1 MADARWM
8 LYGATGFTGTLI
20 AEEAVRRG
28 HRPVLA
34 GRSPAR
40 LAPLAERLGLEMV
53 AVRLDQSE
61 ALARAVAAVDL
72 VFCAAGPFVVTAPP
86 MQAACLAAG
95 TSYVDITGELAVFRH
110 TYAQDAAARAR
121 GIALV
126 SGAGFDVIPSDC
138 LAAYVAAQVPGA
150 TTLETALATHSRT
163 SVGTTRSALGMLGE
177 GSQVRRNGVLCSIPL
192 GTEARKVRFSDGERW
207 CLPVPWGDLE
217 TAYRTT
223 GIPNITA
230 CLAANKGIL
239 TLLRVLGGPA
249 CRLLRVGAFAR
260 AAHWLAGR
268 LAQGPNEAT
277 RRHGRSFLWAR
288 ASGPA
293 GEAQAWLETLEAYR
307 FTAVA
312 GVTAVE
318 HLLRDRPVGA
328 LSPAQALG
336 ADFILSIED
345 TRRLDA
351 VPA

>member
-121 GIALV
+121 GIAL
-126 SGAGFDVIPSDC
+126 SRCRLRCDPSDC

-163 SVGTTRSALGMLGE
+163 SGHHAVGAGDAGE
-177 GSQVRRNGVLCSIPL
+177 AAGARNGVLCSSPL
-192 GTEARKVRFSDGERW
+192 GTEARKVRFS
-207 CLPVPWGDLE
+207 
-217 TAYRTT
+217 T
-223 GIPNITA
+223 GT
-230 CLAANKGIL
+230 
-239 TLLRVLGGPA
+239 V
-249 CRLLRVGAFAR
+249 V
-260 AAHWLAGR
+260 LAGAVGIWR
-268 LAQGPNEAT
+268 RPTALRAFRTSRPAWRPT
-277 RRHGRSFLWAR
+277 RAF
-288 ASGPA
+288 
-293 GEAQAWLETLEAYR
+293 
-307 FTAVA
+307 
-312 GVTAVE
+312 
-318 HLLRDRPVGA
+318 
-328 LSPAQALG
+328 
-336 ADFILSIED
+336 
-345 TRRLDA
+345 
-351 VPA
+351 